1 MSASAV
7 AQSTPNHALDQTAA
21 YVQRCSG
28 PFGPPLISFTVRHQK
43 PCPRRRWAV
52 WHASKA
58 AVASLYPAGRGVD
71 TIELSAKCGIRILSR
86 LVPEMTS
93 ITIPLS
99 DERAAQ
105 LRVWAEEAGLPPE
118 EFLRRRVEQLLD
130 RPDQQFQ
137 KAADHLLQKN
147 AELYRRL
154 A

>member
-1 MSASAV
+1 M
-7 AQSTPNHALDQTAA
+7 
-21 YVQRCSG
+21 
-28 PFGPPLISFTVRHQK
+28 
-43 PCPRRRWAV
+43 
-52 WHASKA
+52 
-58 AVASLYPAGRGVD
+58 
-71 TIELSAKCGIRILSR
+71 CGIRILSR
-86 LVPEMTS
+86 VVPEMTS

-130 RPDQQFQ
+130 RPDQQFR
-137 KAADHLLQKN
+137 KAVDHLLQKN

>member
-1 MSASAV
+1 M
-7 AQSTPNHALDQTAA
+7 
-21 YVQRCSG
+21 
-28 PFGPPLISFTVRHQK
+28 
-43 PCPRRRWAV
+43 
-52 WHASKA
+52 
-58 AVASLYPAGRGVD
+58 
-71 TIELSAKCGIRILSR
+71 CGIRILSR
-86 LVPEMTS
+86 VVPEMTS

-99 DERAAQ
+99 DERAAR